1 MYDGIYEADGR
12 PTCVGGKP
20 MQYVETDAEQG
31 HLFKCPSEGCHLKG
45 KVHFT
50 RYCDSE
56 HYEKPEGRLMR
67 IVGLLPRCSEEW
79 KAKYK
84 LRTVIERY
92 FSSAKHSRLMDV
104 HRYLNI
110 SKVSL
115 HTAMSMLSYLATAL
129 AHLKADDYAHMR
141 HMRIR
146 VPKVRQRKPDSVMD
160 VDPCIVTV
168 LLLHELNELQRA
180 A

>member
-56 HYEKPEGRLMR
+56 HYEKPEGRLLR

-92 FSSAKHSRLMDV
+92 FSSAKHSRLMNV

-115 HTAMSMLSYLATAL
+115 HVAMSMLAYLATAL
-129 AHLKADDYAHMR
+129 AHLQADDYAHMR

-146 VPKVRQRKPDSVMD
+146 LPEARERKHEKKPDAG
-160 VDPCIVTV
+160 IVAS
-168 LLLHELNELQRA
+168 LLLHQLNGMRQA